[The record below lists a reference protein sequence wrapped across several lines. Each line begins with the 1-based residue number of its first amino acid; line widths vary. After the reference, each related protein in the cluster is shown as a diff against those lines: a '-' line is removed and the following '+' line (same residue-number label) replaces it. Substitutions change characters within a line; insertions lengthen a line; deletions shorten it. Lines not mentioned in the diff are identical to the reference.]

1 MKTASKTQQI
11 LGMLKG
17 GASANDIAKKLKT
30 SRNYV
35 YYVKWNAAKQN
46 AKKTAKKRKPK
57 KTNVHL
63 QKAVVRDNNPD
74 MLPVE
79 LPEENDTALD
89 MQIGGIHYI
98 HMAIQP
104 MEYSMA
110 NKLDACQHT
119 AIKYISRFRDKG
131 GLDDLKK
138 AKHVIDMLIHFEQN
152 KVA

>member
-1 MKTASKTQQI
+1 MKTVSKTQKI
-11 LGMLKG
+11 LGMLKD

-35 YYVKWNAAKQN
+35 YYVKWNAAKQD
-46 AKKTAKKRKPK
+46 AKKPAKKRKPK
-57 KTNVHL
+57 KTNVRL
-63 QKAVVRDNNPD
+63 RKAVVRDNPD

-79 LPEENDTALD
+79 LPEENDTALGV
-89 MQIGGIHYI
+89 QIGGIHYI
-98 HMAIQP
+98 GMAIQP